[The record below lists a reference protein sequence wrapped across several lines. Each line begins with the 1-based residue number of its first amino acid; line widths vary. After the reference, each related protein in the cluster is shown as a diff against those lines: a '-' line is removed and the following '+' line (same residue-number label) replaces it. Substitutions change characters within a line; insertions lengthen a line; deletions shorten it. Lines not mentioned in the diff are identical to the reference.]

1 MDKIAENQQLE
12 IFDLLNVNLKIFEG
26 PLELLLD
33 LIRKKKMDIQEIP
46 LAEICAPYLKY
57 LDMMEEFNMEI
68 AIEFLDIA
76 STLIL
81 IKSRSLLPR
90 KADEEELEEG
100 LNTEE
105 QLRKKLLEYQKYKN
119 ISAALSERDLLGSEL
134 FCRPETIEKDP
145 EEILMEF
152 EDLTVYSL
160 IKSYHNMLKRKG
172 YQKSHEIS
180 SEQYSLEHK
189 ILEFLKIFQ
198 TGEIQS
204 FHNICPKKPSS
215 AEVIISFLA
224 ILELCRRCLL
234 ELHQMQEFGP
244 VHCKPIENI
253 ADYIPVFKEQIPFAS

>member
-1 MDKIAENQQLE
+1 MDKIPENQQLE

-46 LAEICAPYLKY
+46 LTEICAPYLEY
-57 LDMMEEFNMEI
+57 LEMMEEFNMEI

-90 KADEEELEEG
+90 TSDEDELEEG

-105 QLRKKLLEYQKYKN
+105 QLRQKLLEYQKYKN
-119 ISAALSERDLLGSEL
+119 ISETLNQRDLLGREL
-134 FCRPETIEKDP
+134 FSRPENIEKDP
-145 EEILMEF
+145 EEILLEF

-160 IKSYHNMLKRKG
+160 IKSYHHILKRKG
-172 YQKSHEIS
+172 YQKPHEIS
-180 SEQYSLEHK
+180 SEEYSLEHK

-198 TGEIQS
+198 TGDVQS
-204 FHNICPKKPSS
+204 FHHICPKSPST
-215 AEVIISFLA
+215 AEVVISFLA
-224 ILELCRRCLL
+224 ILELCRRSLL
-234 ELHQMQEFGP
+234 ELHQMEEFGP